1 MAITSEII
9 GKLGGADVEETPV
22 SGREVTSANVPV
34 HTIEVP
40 AGKQVLATFIIR
52 FSKIAPAVSNYP
64 RLEIGSTRVICAST
78 SYDVSISAVLTE
90 TSTLTASGSSG
101 INSSNMSGGTVY
113 TVEM

>member
-40 AGKQVLATFIIR
+40 SGKQVLATFIIG
-52 FSKIAPAVSNYP
+52 FSKVPSGASFYP
-64 RLEIGSTRVICAST
+64 SLRIGSTQVICGSA

-101 INSSNMSGGTVY
+101 INSSTISGGTVY